1 MKTPSPGVVFDDPR
15 TSIINHTSGAAMAAK
30 WQAQRTV
37 DATWLFGSGQDAL
50 VLVDGPGQIL
60 AVSGQTEKMFGYRRE
75 ELVGKPV
82 EKLMAERFRNRRARD
97 RSAYAL
103 TSGTRLMETRLELY
117 GRRKDGSEF
126 PIQINPISSLKTDE
140 GTMVSSTIR
149 DISDLKR
156 TQELHSHLD
165 FESVMARLSK
175 TFTNLAVDCIDGE
188 ITNGLKAIAEALDL
202 DRVAIVLAH
211 PYEKNGAVSHW
222 WVREGIPSPPAGNVD
237 EHYPWLRSRLADRE
251 SVCVSA
257 PEDLPEEAAA
267 EREYMLSV
275 GLKSWLAIPL
285 QVGGERLGRMSTGM
299 FRRFQTWEFLLISR
313 FQQAGDIFASA
324 LARKQAAEAL
334 GGSEERFRIIA
345 NSTPVML
352 WMSGRD
358 KLCSFVNQS
367 WLAFTGRTIEQEQGE
382 GWASGVHPEDLNRCL
397 EIYRN
402 AFDARAEFQMEYRLR
417 RHDGGY
423 RWILDFGVPRFEP
436 EGVFQGYVGS
446 CLDITD
452 RKLSEEAL
460 LETTGRLAEANQQ
473 VAKLNERLER
483 ENVYLQGEVKLDH
496 NHREVIGDSESIR
509 RVLQKAEQVAPTDS
523 TVLVLG
529 ETGTGKELI
538 ARTIHDLSRRKG
550 RLMVKVNCAALPA
563 SLVESELFGREKGAF
578 TGALTREIGRFE
590 LAHGSTILLDEI
602 GELPVELQS
611 KLLRVLQ
618 EGEFERLGGP
628 KTIKVDVRV
637 IAATSRNLQQAVRE
651 GKFREDL
658 FYRLNVFPITIP
670 PLRERREDIPPLVWH
685 FVNEL
690 SQRMGRSVETIHGS
704 TMDAFKSYPWPGN
717 IRELRNVIERFLITS
732 TSTVFRAELPAADTD
747 GARAHAQTFE
757 EVERNHILHI
767 LEMTGWRVRGDG
779 GAAQILGLKPT
790 TLESRMQ
797 KLSIVRHK

>member
-1 MKTPSPGVVFDDPR
+1 
-15 TSIINHTSGAAMAAK
+15 
-30 WQAQRTV
+30 V
-37 DATWLFGSGQDAL
+37 DATWLFGSAQDAL

-60 AVSGQTEKMFGYRRE
+60 AVGGQTEKMFGYRRE
-75 ELVGKPV
+75 ELVGEPV
-82 EKLMAERFRNRRARD
+82 EKLVAERFRNRHAHD
-97 RSAYAL
+97 RSAYAS
-103 TSGTRLMETRLELY
+103 TPGTRSIETRLELY

-126 PIQINPISSLKTDE
+126 PIQINPVSSLKTDE
-140 GTMVSSTIR
+140 GTLVSSTIR
-149 DISDLKR
+149 DLSDLKR
-156 TQELHSHLD
+156 TQELHLHLE
-165 FESVMARLSK
+165 FEKVMSSLSK
-175 TFTNLAVDCIDGE
+175 TFTNLAVDCVDGE
-188 ITNGLKAIAEALDL
+188 ITNGLKAVAEVLDL
-202 DRVAIVLAH
+202 DRVAIILAN
-211 PYEKNGAVSHW
+211 PDEKNGAVSHC
-222 WVREGIPSPPAGNVD
+222 WVREGIPSPPAGNID
-237 EHYPWLRSRLADRE
+237 EHYAWLRSRLADRE
-251 SVCVSA
+251 SVCVSE

-267 EREYMLSV
+267 EREYMRSV

-285 QVGGERLGRMSTGM
+285 QVGGEQLGRMSTGM
-299 FRRFQTWEFLLISR
+299 FRRFQTWDSLLISR

-324 LARKQAAEAL
+324 LARKQAVEAL

-345 NSTPVML
+345 NSAPVML

-397 EIYRN
+397 EIYCN
-402 AFDARAEFQMEYRLR
+402 AFDAHVEFQMEYRLR
-417 RHDGGY
+417 RHDGTY

-436 EGVFQGYVGS
+436 RGVFQGYVGS

-523 TVLVLG
+523 TVLILG

-538 ARTIHDLSRRKG
+538 ARTIHELSRRKG

-563 SLVESELFGREKGAF
+563 SLVESELFGREKGAY

-590 LAHGSTILLDEI
+590 LANNSTILLDEI

-637 IAATSRNLQQAVRE
+637 IAATSRNLQQDVRE

-704 TMDAFKSYPWPGN
+704 TMEAFKNYPWPGN

-732 TSTVFRAELPAADTD
+732 TNTVFRGEFPAADTD
-747 GARAHAQTFE
+747 GARAPAQTFE

-797 KLSIVRHK
+797 KLRIARHK